1 MLMSPNPNQA
11 ISCWLLTCLSLIFVM
26 VILGGV
32 TRLTGSGLS
41 MVNWHPVH
49 GAIPPLSA
57 EQWQQEFS
65 NYQQS
70 PEYQKINRDMNVN
83 DFKSIFWFE
92 YSHRML
98 GRLIGLVFLLPF
110 LYFWWRKKIDPGLTP
125 KLIVMFALGGF
136 QGLLGWYMVK
146 SGLVN
151 NPHVSQYRLTAH
163 LLSAILIYGFILW
176 TILDLNQKKAYQAL
190 QYSSVA
196 IWRKLSLGLIMLLLL
211 TVVSGGFV
219 AGLKAG
225 MIFNT
230 FPLMGGQWIPEGV
243 GALSPWYLN
252 TFENMVTVQFNHRW
266 LAMTTGILLLGWY
279 IKGRSRFND
288 PAINRSFKLIG
299 MMVII
304 QLALGISTLLMQ
316 VPVTLAAMHQA
327 GALILFSV
335 MLINVHVLSR
345 H

>member
-1 MLMSPNPNQA
+1 
-11 ISCWLLTCLSLIFVM
+11 
-26 VILGGV
+26 
-32 TRLTGSGLS
+32 
-41 MVNWHPVH
+41 VNWHPVH

-125 KLIVMFALGGF
+125 KLIVIFALGGF

-176 TILDLNQKKAYQAL
+176 TILDLNQKKTYQAL

-225 MIFNT
+225 MIFNS

-252 TFENMVTVQFNHRW
+252 IFENMVTVQFNHRW
-266 LAMTTGILLLGWY
+266 LAMTSGILLLGWY
-279 IKGRSRFND
+279 IKGRSRSDD

-335 MLINVHVLSR
+335 MLINVHLLSR

>member
-1 MLMSPNPNQA
+1 MSPNPNQA
-11 ISCWLLTCLSLIFVM
+11 ISCWLLICLSLIFVM

-176 TILDLNQKKAYQAL
+176 TILDLNQKKAYQSL

-225 MIFNT
+225 MIFNS

-252 TFENMVTVQFNHRW
+252 IFENMVTVQFNHRW
-266 LAMTTGILLLGWY
+266 LAMTSGILLLGWY
-279 IKGRSRFND
+279 IKGRRRFDD

-335 MLINVHVLSR
+335 MLINVHLLSR

>member
-1 MLMSPNPNQA
+1 MSPNQNQS

-125 KLIVMFALGGF
+125 KLVVMFALGGF

-151 NPHVSQYRLTAH
+151 NPHVSHYRLTAH

-225 MIFNT
+225 MIFNS

-252 TFENMVTVQFNHRW
+252 IFENMVTVQFNHRW
-266 LAMTTGILLLGWY
+266 LAMTSGILLLGWY
-279 IKGRSRFND
+279 IKGRSRFDD

-335 MLINVHVLSR
+335 MLINVHLLSR

>member
-1 MLMSPNPNQA
+1 MSSNSNRA
-11 ISCWLLTCLSLIFVM
+11 ITWWLLICLGLIFAM

-41 MVNWHPVH
+41 MVNWHPIH
-49 GAIPPLSA
+49 GAIPPLNS
-57 EQWQQEFS
+57 EQWRQEF
-65 NYQQS
+65 NHYQQS
-70 PEYQKINRDMNVN
+70 PEYQKINRDMSVA

-110 LYFWWRKKIDPGLTP
+110 LYFWWRKKIIPGLTP
-125 KLIVMFALGGF
+125 KLIIMFCLGGL

-176 TILDLNQKKAYQAL
+176 TILDLNQHRIYQAL
-190 QYSSVA
+190 NQSAVARWRRSS
-196 IWRKLSLGLIMLLLL
+196 LILIGLLLL
-211 TVVSGGFV
+211 TIVSGGFV

-225 MIFNT
+225 LIFNT
-230 FPLMGGQWIPEGV
+230 FPLMGDRWIPEGI
-243 GALSPWYLN
+243 GALTPWHLN
-252 TFENMVTVQFNHRW
+252 LFENMVTVQFSHRL
-266 LAMTTGILLLGWY
+266 LAITTGILLLAWY
-279 IKGRSRFND
+279 IKGRGYFEDRQ
-288 PAINRSFKLIG
+288 IKLSFKLVG
-299 MMVII
+299 MLVII
-304 QLALGISTLLMQ
+304 QLLLGISTLLMH
-316 VPVTLAAMHQA
+316 VPVSLAAMHQA
-327 GALILFSV
+327 GALLLFSV
-335 MLINVHVLSR
+335 MLMNVHVLSR